1 VEVYLYCT
9 VINHGINFIVEMKQS
24 DLLYFQAVILEGCP
38 LFPTLISPLEPSR
51 KFMYRKVYTSK
62 NYKYC
67 ITGYLCVLYDSKYQE
82 NILPY
87 TAIVC
92 VVIITEMVR
101 VFTAQ

>member
-1 VEVYLYCT
+1 
-9 VINHGINFIVEMKQS
+9 MRQS
-24 DLLYFQAVILEGCP
+24 DLLHFQAVILEDCP

-51 KFMYRKVYTSK
+51 KFMYCKVCTSK
-62 NYKYC
+62 NYKNC
-67 ITGYLCVLYDSKYQE
+67 IKAYLCVLYDSKYQE